1 MSKIAAAA
9 AEMNIKTHSLE
20 REDDAIIDAMPDD
33 D

>member
-1 MSKIAAAA
+1 MSEIAAAA
-9 AEMNIKTHSLE
+9 GGVNIKTHSLE